1 MLYTMDAG
9 LGNIT
14 QELKAQRMW
23 AQTLMVVTVRGHSN
37 HKACKNILAAVV
49 IEVLLLIIWAVWD
62 GTPHTAPVCSEL
74 Q

>member
-23 AQTLMVVTVRGHSN
+23 AQTLMVVTVRCHSSR
-37 HKACKNILAAVV
+37 K
-49 IEVLLLIIWAVWD
+49 VLLLD
-62 GTPHTAPVCSEL
+62 LFRTM
-74 Q
+74 